1 MTFAQDSRSH
11 FLQIMHLNPG
21 PLFSTAL
28 NFPNHA
34 VNIVVFHGS
43 STRTGFLSWSICFL
57 PSSWLVNLF
66 PVCRHYSCPFS
77 ATWQPMQSKESD
89 NIFKKTK
96 AIQEHL
102 PLIEAMRG
110 DARPFDSAL
119 DRQQLRNMWDSSAV
133 CEQMMNPTASNTEKL
148 QMHSEY
154 WTW

>member
-1 MTFAQDSRSH
+1 
-11 FLQIMHLNPG
+11 
-21 PLFSTAL
+21 
-28 NFPNHA
+28 
-34 VNIVVFHGS
+34 
-43 STRTGFLSWSICFL
+43 
-57 PSSWLVNLF
+57 
-66 PVCRHYSCPFS
+66 
-77 ATWQPMQSKESD
+77 MQSKESD

-154 WTW
+154 